1 MKNNKIRVA
10 LLAVI
15 LIAAISLGI
24 WFLVK
29 PGPSAPGRDPNEMP
43 LSTGNSMTDL
53 EQLYNAHV
61 QYKTLEPEVEEGEM
75 LPFPAYDRFWLYD
88 GRLCRLTYVATDGS
102 YQLTSMESGETLK
115 SYDSTCFAG
124 PFPILSMDAEG
135 NLWALYSDDDGTCRL
150 GICEPECKRE
160 NTVLLEMP
168 KEMGE
173 TWYLEE
179 FAVRE
184 DLVCI
189 RYCDDSMVY
198 HLAVLNRANS
208 EVEIIHHVMDFCF
221 DDAGNLYTLIETDKF
236 GSILEKHSLGNQ
248 TLWTQNELPFN
259 STSLW
264 YLNGSSL
271 FLLNGV
277 RDQRSIAT
285 VDSETGEL
293 GPNLLDFWTDTDL
306 RDEFS
311 KYNYLRLG
319 IDQDGQVCLSVLDYD
334 LSSPTNQYCN
344 RYTWQLKPFVPE
356 VNSENAVTL
365 TITAPYP
372 VDSIMG
378 SIRMYQREHPEIQIV
393 WDTQYTSR
401 EEFQADSLAYK
412 EQITMRTATGDVG
425 DLQMILGA
433 GISQE
438 VITDTDAFA
447 DLTPYLEACPFK
459 DELEWNLVETLRGE
473 DGAIRAVPL
482 GNVPMFFVYNASLL
496 RELGSPINPDT
507 VTWSGL
513 LDLALQWEKN
523 GTDLSLTSC
532 APGGE
537 AFAKDAILAKL
548 LLANLYDAEQKDG
561 SIQLDQPYL
570 RELLTKLHELWNTKQ
585 LIRADG
591 DNFTS
596 GFFEKSLYTVFST
609 DTSFSDRL
617 SKGAVLSER
626 EGVDFYA
633 APEPQGEVCKEQQG
647 YAFCW
652 GIPASSEHKDAAWD
666 LLEFIISSKGLPG
679 YAYSQDT
686 DTLNNIAQEGRYNE
700 YSNLGQPENLA
711 LFEQLQAIR
720 KIPVSRFDE
729 PYGWRDAVFIPIWD
743 YLEGNCS
750 LNEAMSLA
758 SGNWERFL
766 KG

>member
-1 MKNNKIRVA
+1 MKNSKMRIA

-15 LIAAISLGI
+15 LIAAISLSI
-24 WFLVK
+24 WFFAK
-29 PGPSAPGRDPNEMP
+29 PRKSAPGKEPNKMS
-43 LSTGNSMTDL
+43 LSAENSTTAW
-53 EQLYNAHV
+53 EQLYNEHV
-61 QYKTLEPEVEEGEM
+61 QYKTLEPEVEEGETR
-75 LPFPAYDRFWLYD
+75 PFPAYDRFWLYD
-88 GRLCRLTYVATDGS
+88 GQLCRLTYAAADGS

-115 SYDSTCFAG
+115 RYDSTCFAG
-124 PFPILSMDAEG
+124 SFPILSMDAEG

-150 GICEPECKRE
+150 GICEPACTMED
-160 NTVLLEMP
+160 TVLLEMP

-184 DLVCI
+184 DFVCI
-189 RYCDDSMVY
+189 RYCDNSMVY

-208 EVEIIHHVMDFCF
+208 TVEIIHHVMDFCF
-221 DDAGNLYTLIETDKF
+221 DDTGNLYTLIETDKF
-236 GSILEKHSLGNQ
+236 ESILEKRSSGGQ
-248 TLWTQNELPFN
+248 TLWMQNELPFN
-259 STSLW
+259 STNLW
-264 YLNGSSL
+264 CLNGSGL

-277 RDQRSIAT
+277 KNQRNIAA

-306 RDEFS
+306 RDAFS
-311 KYNYLRLG
+311 KYNYLRFG
-319 IDQDGQVCLSVLDYD
+319 IDQGGLICLSVLDYD
-334 LSSPTNQYCN
+334 LSNPANQYCN
-344 RYTWQLKPFVPE
+344 RYTWRLQSFVPE

-401 EEFQADSLAYK
+401 EAFQADILAYK
-412 EQITMRTATGDVG
+412 EQITVRVATGDVG

-447 DLTPYLEACPFK
+447 DLTSYLEACPFK
-459 DELEWNLVETLRGE
+459 DELAWNLVETLRGE

-482 GNVPMFFVYNASLL
+482 GNAPMFFIYNASLL
-496 RELGSPINPDT
+496 KELGAPINPDA
-507 VTWSGL
+507 VTWSEL
-513 LDLALQWEKN
+513 LDLALQWEQD

-537 AFAKDAILAKL
+537 TFAKDAILTKL
-548 LLANLYDAEQKDG
+548 LLANLYDAEQEDG

-570 RELLTKLHELWNTKQ
+570 RELLAQLHELWNTKQ
-585 LIRADG
+585 LIRTDG
-591 DNFTS
+591 DSFTS
-596 GFFEKSLYTVFST
+596 GFFAKSLYTVFSP

-617 SKGAVLSER
+617 SKGAVISER
-626 EGVDFYA
+626 EGVDLYA
-633 APEPQGEVCKEQQG
+633 APEPQGEVCKERQG

-679 YAYSQDT
+679 YTYSQDT

-700 YSNLGQPENLA
+700 YRNLGQPENLA
-711 LFEQLQAIR
+711 LFDQLQAIR

-729 PYGWRDAVFIPIWD
+729 PYGWRDAVFVPIWD

-750 LNEAMSLA
+750 LDEAMSLA